1 MRRSDREITDIGDI
15 IDIIKKCDVCRLA
28 LFDSEYP
35 YIVPLNFGYSV
46 SGDKVEL
53 YFHGAG
59 VGKKINLIKQN
70 NHVFFEMDC
79 SHRLITGDLA
89 CKYTME
95 YESVMGKGTIEILN
109 NEEKRDAL
117 TLIMRQYSQ
126 EREFNFDEE
135 AVDFVTVLKLAVNHI
150 TGKRLKRLI

>member
-1 MRRSDREITDIGDI
+1 MRRSDREITDIEDI

-79 SHRLITGDLA
+79 SHKLITDELA

-95 YESVMGKGTIEILN
+95 YESVMGKGIIEILN
-109 NEEKRDAL
+109 NEEKREAL
-117 TLIMRQYSQ
+117 TIIMRQYLQ
-126 EREFNFDEE
+126 EREFKFDEE
-135 AVDFVTVLKLAVNHI
+135 AVDFVTVLKLSVNHI
-150 TGKRLKRLI
+150 TGKRLKRLK